1 MRAHV
6 LWLVLAGMIASSP
19 GFAFGQAP
27 GAASEGEETGGIGCE
42 QVVFCAGVKDRA
54 PVGVSDSFPSD
65 VFSVYCFT
73 TIVGAQDTTT
83 VMHVWYYQGTK
94 KATVDFLVASP
105 RWRTWSSK
113 RMMPDWKGPWRVD
126 VTTADGAVI
135 ASGKFTL
142 E

>member
-1 MRAHV
+1 MRTHI
-6 LWLVLAGMIASSP
+6 LGLVLIGIIVWSP
-19 GFAFGQAP
+19 VLAFAQAP
-27 GAASEGEETGGIGCE
+27 GEASGGEEAGGIACE

-54 PVGVSDSFPSD
+54 PVGVSESFPSD

-73 TIVGAQDTTT
+73 TIVGAEDTTT
-83 VMHVWYYQGTK
+83 VMHNWYYQDTK
-94 KATVDFLVASP
+94 MATVDFLVASP

-113 RMMPDWKGPWRVD
+113 RMMPDWRGPWRVD
-126 VTTADGAVI
+126 VTTSDGTVI

>member
-1 MRAHV
+1 MRA
-6 LWLVLAGMIASSP
+6 LVLLLAMICIVGLISAVA
-19 GFAFGQAP
+19 FAEAP
-27 GAASEGEETGGIGCE
+27 AASVESGQTGGIRCE

-54 PVGVSDSFPSD
+54 PVGVSETFPSD

-73 TIVGAQDTTT
+73 TIVGAEDTTAI
-83 VMHVWYYQGTK
+83 MHNWYYRDTK
-94 KATVDFLVASP
+94 VATVDFSVASD

-113 RMMPDWKGPWRVD
+113 RMMPDWQGPWRVD